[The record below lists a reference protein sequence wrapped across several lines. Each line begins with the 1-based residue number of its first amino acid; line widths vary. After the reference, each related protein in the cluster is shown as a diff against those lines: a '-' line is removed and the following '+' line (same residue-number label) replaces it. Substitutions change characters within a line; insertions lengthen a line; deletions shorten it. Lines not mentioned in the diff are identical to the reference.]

1 MATKKNAKK
10 EEAAKA
16 QVATQKED
24 KKAKGG
30 KKELTE
36 AEKKAKREKMKE
48 RLKNR
53 PEGQRPNSKQCD
65 IIELEN
71 GSKVMTFA
79 QNVRK
84 YGVVLTSVAV
94 DAEGNVIS
102 TSITTLG
109 GASVKVKKG
118 HGNLVPK
125 VPGMGKKGKGAPAE
139 EDSYDDD
146 GDEEDEE

>member
-1 MATKKNAKK
+1 MATKKKTTK
-10 EEAAKA
+10 EETAKA
-16 QVATQKED
+16 QAAPKKED

-65 IIELEN
+65 VIELES
-71 GSKVMTFA
+71 GCKVMTFA

-125 VPGMGKKGKGAPAE
+125 IPGMGKKGKGAAAE
-139 EDSYDDD
+139 DEDDDD
-146 GDEEDEE
+146 GGEEDEE